1 MLVFEW
7 IICVLLAAVLMAAL
21 ARRVGAPFPAFLALG
36 GAGLAFVDAVPDL
49 RLDPDLA
56 LALFLAPVLL
66 DAGYDTSLRDL
77 RVNWLP
83 ITGLVVGA
91 VGVTTAAVAGIVH
104 WLVPDMPLA
113 ACIALG
119 AIVAPPDAVA
129 AVSILRHVPLPHRL
143 VTILKGESLF
153 NDASSLLIYR
163 LAVPAAV
170 SGSFALQDAVPTF
183 LVGVVGS
190 LIAGPVLGW
199 LYTRV
204 QRYFPDAPSAIVL
217 QFIGTFGIWL
227 LAERVGL
234 SGVLTVVSY
243 AITVA
248 RISPATTPPHLRVP
262 SYAVWETAVF
272 VLNVLAFVLIGLQIG
287 PILEGLS
294 PEERSRYAVIAGVVF
309 VTVVLVRLA
318 WVLGA
323 TACGRIWRHS
333 IGPIGPG
340 PTSLRGGTIVA
351 WCGMRGVVTVALA
364 LALPEGGE
372 GGFPQR
378 DVVVLIAFSVVLGT
392 LVIQGLTLRPLLAW
406 FALRDDDPVGRE
418 VGLARAEAYRAAVDS
433 LSREH
438 SPHAAALRHE
448 FAAALIEAERERE
461 GRASNTLPA
470 DGPRR
475 RAIEA
480 ARRTILTLREDGTI
494 GDDAFFRLEEELD
507 WAELSATP
515 REEIDEV

>member
-1 MLVFEW
+1 MHVFEW
-7 IICVLLAAVLMAAL
+7 IVGVLLVAVLLAAL
-21 ARRVGAPFPAFLALG
+21 ARRLGAPFPAFLALG
-36 GAGLAFVDAVPDL
+36 GAALAFVDAVPSL

-56 LALFLAPVLL
+56 LALFVAPVLL

-83 ITGLVVGA
+83 IAGLVLGA
-91 VGVTTAAVAGIVH
+91 VGITTVAVAATLR

-129 AVSILRHVPLPHRL
+129 ALSVLRHVPLPHRL

-153 NDASSLLIYR
+153 NDASALLIYR

-170 SGSFALQDAVPTF
+170 SGSFAARDVVPTF
-183 LVGVVGS
+183 LIGVVGS
-190 LIAGPVLGW
+190 LVAGPVLAWIYVRAVRGIA
-199 LYTRV
+199 
-204 QRYFPDAPSAIVL
+204 DAPSSIVL
-217 QFIGTFGIWL
+217 QFVATFGIWVM
-227 LAERVGL
+227 AERAGL

-248 RISPATTPPHLRVP
+248 RISPATMPAHLRVP

-272 VLNVLAFVLIGLQIG
+272 VLNVLAFVLIGLQVG
-287 PILEGLS
+287 PILEGLT
-294 PEERSRYAVIAGVVF
+294 PEDRNRYAVVAAALF
-309 VTVVLVRLA
+309 LTVVLVRLA
-318 WVLGA
+318 WVMGA
-323 TACGRIWRHS
+323 AAFGRLWRRYGGA
-333 IGPIGPG
+333 IGPEPA
-340 PTSLRGGTIVA
+340 SLSGSATVA

-372 GGFPQR
+372 RAFPYR
-378 DVVVLIAFSVVLGT
+378 DLVVLTAFAVVLGT

-406 FALRDDDPVGRE
+406 LALRDDDPVGRE
-418 VGLARAEAYRAAVDS
+418 VGLARAEAYRAAVAS
-433 LSREH
+433 LSRER

-448 FAAALIEAERERE
+448 FAAVLNEAERDRE
-461 GRASNTLPA
+461 GRAPGSLPSDA
-470 DGPRR
+470 PRR

-480 ARRTILTLREDGTI
+480 ARQTILDLRDRGAI

-515 REEIDEV
+515 REEIDQI